1 MSRFCPLLDS
11 CFRVIP
17 LRPATIIL
25 ATLFTVVHLASL
37 FDWSRPH
44 PYMYQSFNLVGLLIS
59 GAGLYGAIKYN
70 VLQLRIF
77 GLYLWVGAT
86 LSVFGYVF
94 TLLLALL
101 PKGRAKMCHVI
112 SHQPGVTFGYEQCL
126 DNFWKAALVVFPVL
140 CALVALKI
148 YMTLVAWSYYRKVA
162 NSQGVVDEAERGHY
176 APLAGQEDV

>member
-25 ATLFTVVHLASL
+25 ATLFTAVHLASL

-44 PYMYQSFNLVGLLIS
+44 PYLYQSFNIVGLLIS

-70 VLQLRIF
+70 ALQLRIF
-77 GLYLWVGAT
+77 GLYLWVGAA
-86 LSVFGYVF
+86 LSVFGYVLAF
-94 TLLLALL
+94 LLALL
-101 PKGRAKMCHVI
+101 PKGRAKMCQVI
-112 SHQPGVTFGYEQCL
+112 THQPGVELGYEQCL
-126 DNFWKAALVVFPVL
+126 DNFWKAALIVFPIL
-140 CALVALKI
+140 CVMVVLKI

-162 NSQGVVDEAERGHY
+162 NSQGTVDEADRMHY
-176 APLAGQEDV
+176 ARLADHEDA